1 MARQEQKHGG
11 NTEYSET
18 ESASRIS
25 LTIPAQVSYSL
36 GKERFPCK
44 EVKRM
49 AVATLTSKGQITIPK
64 AIRDCLGLH
73 SGDKLEFIVT
83 ENGDVLIKP
92 VTKKVDEVFGKL
104 HKPGQESVSVE
115 DMDSAIRE
123 RLKAKFK

>member
-1 MARQEQKHGG
+1 
-11 NTEYSET
+11 
-18 ESASRIS
+18 
-25 LTIPAQVSYSL
+25 
-36 GKERFPCK
+36 
-44 EVKRM
+44 M

-64 AIRDCLGLH
+64 AIRDGLGLH

-104 HKPGQESVSVE
+104 HKPGQKTVSVE